1 MSNKVKLVMGI
12 LLVGCLFGSILM
24 YGPYR
29 KSIALDALYARL
41 EKENIYKNEITIT
54 NKIRDYKI
62 AGGGYS
68 FYFEIKNDKKNYR
81 AFYFYERRS
90 VTLYQVKEDD
100 GPDRMLDKIN

>member
-68 FYFEIKNDKKNYR
+68 FYFEIKNDKKIIEH
-81 AFYFYERRS
+81 FIFM
-90 VTLYQVKEDD
+90 KEEA
-100 GPDRMLDKIN
+100 